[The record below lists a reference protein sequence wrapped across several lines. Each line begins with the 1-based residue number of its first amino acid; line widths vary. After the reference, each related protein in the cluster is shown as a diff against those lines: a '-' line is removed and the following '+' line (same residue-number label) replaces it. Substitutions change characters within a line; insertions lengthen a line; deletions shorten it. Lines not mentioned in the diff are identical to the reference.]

1 MKGGSSVN
9 GFTVEQAEKAF
20 EILNIIYKHPFAIE
34 VLYHTGGLG
43 KQAEFRYTWSTISD
57 EEIIKLKEF
66 FSDGEMRSSSK

>member
-1 MKGGSSVN
+1 MKSVAILN

-43 KQAEFRYTWSTISD
+43 KQAEQRYMWSTISD
-57 EEIIKLKEF
+57 EEVIKLKEF
-66 FSDGEMRSSSK
+66 FSDGEMRSPSK